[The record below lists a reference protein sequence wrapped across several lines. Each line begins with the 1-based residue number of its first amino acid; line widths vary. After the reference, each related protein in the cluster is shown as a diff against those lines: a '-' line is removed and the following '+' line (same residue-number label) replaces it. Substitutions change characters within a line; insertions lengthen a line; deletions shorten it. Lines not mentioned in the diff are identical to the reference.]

1 MPLTT
6 NYNFGEILLLKFPYS
21 EGTGETKRP
30 VVVLAQTD
38 VKDVVIAKV
47 TSMEQRGAYDIAI
60 DDWKNVGLLFP
71 SVIRIDKLATL
82 SKQRV
87 LKKLGS
93 LDNSYKSKIIS
104 KIKQLFKIKD

>member
-1 MPLTT
+1 MT

-21 EGTGETKRP
+21 EGVGETKRP

-47 TSMEQRGAYDIAI
+47 TSMGQRGKYDIAI
-60 DDWKNVGLLFP
+60 DDWKNVGLLFS

-82 SKQRV
+82 SKHRV
-87 LKKLGS
+87 IKKLGS
-93 LDNSYKSKIIS
+93 LDNSYKFKIIS

>member
-1 MPLTT
+1 MT

-21 EGTGETKRP
+21 EGVGETKRP

-47 TSMEQRGAYDIAI
+47 TSIGQRGKYDIAI
-60 DDWKNVGLLFP
+60 DDWKNVGLLFS

-82 SKQRV
+82 SKHRV
-87 LKKLGS
+87 IKKLGS
-93 LDNSYKSKIIS
+93 LDNSYKFKIIS